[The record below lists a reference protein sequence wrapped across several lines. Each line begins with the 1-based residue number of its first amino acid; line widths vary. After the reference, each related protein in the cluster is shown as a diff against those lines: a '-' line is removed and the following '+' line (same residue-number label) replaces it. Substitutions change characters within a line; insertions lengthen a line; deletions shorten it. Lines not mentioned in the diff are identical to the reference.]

1 MFIARALTYF
11 GRESSVSIFLC
22 HTNYNYLLVVNEL
35 KEKEGKKSLAISL
48 DKQLLSCHV
57 SSVMSA

>member
-11 GRESSVSIFLC
+11 GRDFRISIFLC

-35 KEKEGKKSLAISL
+35 KEKGDKKSLAISL
-48 DKQLLSCHV
+48 DGQLLSCHV
-57 SSVMSA
+57 SSVIST

>member
-11 GRESSVSIFLC
+11 GRDFSISIFLC

-35 KEKEGKKSLAISL
+35 KEKGEKKSLAISL
-48 DKQLLSCHV
+48 DGQLL
-57 SSVMSA
+57 